1 MPFARI
7 LASNPSSARDTAQ
20 ALRQAGYEVEIVRPG
35 TPATRLADLEFDAD
49 TDSVVS
55 ENQSFVPGE
64 REFVLKPLWRKLTAK
79 YHAKKDV
86 ARAEREL
93 PQASRPLPAASEVQ
107 VPAPAAASMDNATS
121 QAQEAARAEQQRQ
134 QAAMQQAA
142 AMRQEERRRQ
152 EAQEHERLRQQEM
165 ARQREEQ
172 QSAEI
177 ARQKEEAHRLEMAR
191 QREEQQRAEVARQRE
206 EARRLEMARQ
216 REAEQQRVAV
226 QRMEEE
232 RQQRAEVARMEA
244 AEASRQA
251 ELVRQRE
258 ELRQQEVVRRRMEE
272 EHRRE
277 VLRQREN
284 EEHARRAEA
293 QRLLLEANLRR
304 EESVRQRIESQTPVA
319 LPVVTESVP
328 TFRQYLGQRVNL
340 WKQQRASKTNVTR
353 IDRAAN
359 FAWRQAW
366 PITAGVAAAFL
377 LGWGVAVHQASKPK
391 AQTNPPILS
400 PGQYGAYP
408 VAKVSPSQ
416 PVRVKQ
422 PAAAQPAP
430 KRRAIRDNSVAQDE
444 VVTRHYYTSKSVTA
458 QNGAPPRKKI
468 SDLN

>member
-7 LASNPSSARDTAQ
+7 FASNPSSARETAQ

-35 TPATRLADLEFDAD
+35 TPASRLADLEFDAD

-64 REFVLKPLWRKLTAK
+64 REFVLKPLWRKLTAR
-79 YHAKKDV
+79 YHAAKDV

-93 PQASRPLPAASEVQ
+93 PQTNQPSLAASELQ
-107 VPAPAAASMDNATS
+107 VPGASDTL
-121 QAQEAARAEQQRQ
+121 QAQELQLEQERQ
-134 QAAMQQAA
+134 QAAMQRAA
-142 AMRQEERRRQ
+142 AMQQEELRRQ
-152 EAQEHERLRQQEM
+152 EAQRQELVRQQEM
-165 ARQREEQ
+165 ARQQ
-172 QSAEI
+172 
-177 ARQKEEAHRLEMAR
+177 
-191 QREEQQRAEVARQRE
+191 EEQQRAEIARQRE

-216 REAEQQRVAV
+216 REAEQQQLAA
-226 QRMEEE
+226 QRLEEE
-232 RQQRAEVARMEA
+232 RQHRAELARIEA

-251 ELVRQRE
+251 ELARQRE

-272 EHRRE
+272 EHRQE
-277 VLRQREN
+277 VLRQRQD
-284 EEHARRAEA
+284 EEQARRAEA

-304 EESVRQRIESQTPVA
+304 EASVRQRAESQPPLV
-319 LPVVTESVP
+319 LPVTTESVP
-328 TFRQYLGQRVNL
+328 TFRQYLRQRVNF
-340 WKQQRASKTNVTR
+340 WKQQRASKAKVTR

-377 LGWGVAVHQASKPK
+377 LGWGVAVHQPSKPK
-391 AQTNPPILS
+391 PPSNPPILT

-408 VAKVSPSQ
+408 VAKVSSAQ
-416 PVRVKQ
+416 PVVNVKQ
-422 PAAAQPAP
+422 QHPLTARPAA
-430 KRRAIRDNSVAQDE
+430 KRRAIRDNSIAEDA
-444 VVTRHYYTSKSVTA
+444 VVTRHYYPSKGVTA